1 MCGMMLHEIK
11 INPRMFPF
19 ENNKKNPHKNAC
31 YLQNWEIKCSDF
43 VKVLLKGIVSYSFS
57 SPLLK
62 LKEILD

>member
-19 ENNKKNPHKNAC
+19 KNNKKKHKKAR
-31 YLQNWEIKCSDF
+31 YLQNCEIKCSDF
-43 VKVLLKGIVSYSFS
+43 VNVLLKGIVSSSFP

-62 LKEILD
+62 LKQILN